1 MPIVAILPVKSFQ
14 LGKGRLAE
22 MLDTTARMHLGV
34 EFAARTV
41 ATAETA
47 GLLPLVVAGDDEVAE
62 WALRLGIPV
71 VPDPGEGLS
80 VAARQGVTWAGHGS
94 STWLVLHCDLPLLNA
109 GDLTALA
116 TTLDDGQPVIAPSAD
131 GGTSAIGSV
140 GDFSFSYGPGSLAR
154 HLTRLPAAK
163 VVARTGLLHDVDSPE
178 DLISAS
184 RHPRG
189 RWLTELVQ

>member
-22 MLDTTARMHLGV
+22 MLDPPARMQLGV
-34 EFAARTV
+34 EFAAKTM

-62 WALRLGIPV
+62 WALRRGIPV

-80 VAARQGVTWAGHGS
+80 VAARQGVIWAGHAS
-94 STWLVLHCDLPLLNA
+94 STWLVLHCDLPLLSA
-109 GDLTALA
+109 GDLAALT
-116 TTLDDGQPVIAPSAD
+116 TTLNDGQSAIAPSAD
-131 GGTSAIGSV
+131 GGTSAIGGV
-140 GDFSFSYGPGSLAR
+140 GDFSFSYGPGSFAR
-154 HLTRLPAAK
+154 HLARLPSAK
-163 VVARTGLLHDVDSPE
+163 VVTRTGLLHDVDSPE

-189 RWLTELVQ
+189 HWLRELVH